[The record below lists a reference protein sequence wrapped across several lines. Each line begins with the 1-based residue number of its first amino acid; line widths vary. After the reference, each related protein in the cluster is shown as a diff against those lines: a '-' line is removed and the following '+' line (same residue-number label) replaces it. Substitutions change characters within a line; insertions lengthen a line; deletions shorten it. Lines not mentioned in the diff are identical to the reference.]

1 MWRTGH
7 SFIKNKMKE
16 ENAPLAGEMS
26 GHLFFADEYF
36 GYDDAIYASLRLVRL
51 LSRSDKT
58 ISEMLADVPRYYST
72 PEIRID
78 CPDEEKFHIVSE
90 LVKLFKKQYEVVDVD
105 GARILFGDG
114 WGLVRASNT
123 QPALVLR
130 FEARTPERLEEIK
143 GIVISKLSEVSGI
156 EVPL

>member
-1 MWRTGH
+1 
-7 SFIKNKMKE
+7 
-16 ENAPLAGEMS
+16 
-26 GHLFFADEYF
+26 
-36 GYDDAIYASLRLVRL
+36 
-51 LSRSDKT
+51 
-58 ISEMLADVPRYYST
+58 MLADVPRYYST

-78 CPDEEKFHIVSE
+78 CPDEEKFQIVSE
-90 LVKLFKKQYEVVDVD
+90 LVKYFKEQYEVVDVD

-143 GIVISKLSEVSGI
+143 GIVVSKLSEVSGI
-156 EVPL
+156 QTTV